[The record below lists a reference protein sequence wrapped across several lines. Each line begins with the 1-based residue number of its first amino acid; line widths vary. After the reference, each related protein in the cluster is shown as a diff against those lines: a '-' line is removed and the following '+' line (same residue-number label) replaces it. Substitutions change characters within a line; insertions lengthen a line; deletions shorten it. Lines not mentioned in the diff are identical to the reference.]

1 MCNLNLCRSQNGGHL
16 VSHYSI
22 WGVGAPRH
30 YSPWYLSQYTISMVL
45 TDKKNRLELSPLLQ
59 LNNALLGKFKP
70 LKESLICQ
78 EPEVMGID
86 ADDDEGEKI

>member
-1 MCNLNLCRSQNGGHL
+1 MVLLSGGGLHTTIQ
-16 VSHYSI
+16 H
-22 WGVGAPRH
+22 GT
-30 YSPWYLSQYTISMVL
+30 YLSTTTSMVL

-86 ADDDEGEKI
+86 ADDDEGKKI